1 MNPLFRRFL
10 VVFFLVAAI
19 SLPLENTFCGAG
31 EKEEEGHGHEE
42 SPSGASFKAGKG
54 VIVAD
59 ETKKIL
65 GIEVAD
71 VVEEEHPQVIQ
82 FDVQVFGEKHRF
94 AHEEVNH
101 SGCEIHGSGLVPP
114 DRAAPIEAKQPVTL
128 VTAANEKLEGFVV
141 AVKKVV
147 AYGESEVIVGVTSQA
162 KLKDGEFVK
171 AIVRLPGKGVA
182 TVIPQEALIRTSQG
196 TFVYVVNG
204 NAYLRTAVQV
214 GSEADG
220 KLEITDGLFAG
231 DQVVTKPVQTLW
243 LIELRATKGGGHS
256 H

>member
-1 MNPLFRRFL
+1 MSPLLQRIL
-10 VVFFLVAAI
+10 IFFSLVAAF
-19 SLPLENTFCGAG
+19 SLPLENAFSG
-31 EKEEEGHGHEE
+31 EKEEEGHEE

-65 GIEVAD
+65 GIEVVD
-71 VVEEEHPQVIQ
+71 VVEEELPQMIQ

-114 DRAAPIEAKQPVTL
+114 DRAALIQPKQPVTL
-128 VTAANEKLEGFVV
+128 VTAANEKLDGFVV
-141 AVKKVV
+141 TVKKVV

-171 AIVRLPGKGVA
+171 AIVTLPRKDAVA
-182 TVIPQEALIRTSQG
+182 VIPHEALLRTSQG

-204 NAYLRTAVQV
+204 TAYLRTAVQV
-214 GSEADG
+214 GGKADG

-231 DQVVTKPVQTLW
+231 DQVVTKPVETLW